1 MPRDENRVN
10 RTTVLLLVLVGASH
24 SMALNLDDVRITRQG
39 RVYTAQL
46 TFDITASVDQVTAV
60 LTDYEHPNRLTPDVT
75 KREVISRRSGI
86 TRVRTEI
93 HSCVALFCKNLTL
106 TQDVT
111 VVAGAIRADVVPE
124 ESDFRSGYIL
134 WLVTSSDNGG
144 SHIQY
149 DSVIEPDFFIPPLIG
164 SKSLPQRR
172 ISKERPHGSQL
183 LSLTRTDD
191 CLTPYRTPPA
201 IPTDRRDRGLL
212 FGQANHATP

>member
-1 MPRDENRVN
+1 MTRDENRGS
-10 RTTVLLLVLVGASH
+10 RTTVLLLGLVGVSH
-24 SMALNLDDVRITRQG
+24 SMALEIDDVRITRQG

-75 KREVISRRSGI
+75 KREVVGRESGI

-93 HSCVALFCKNLTL
+93 HSCVVFFCKYLTL

-111 VVAGAIRADVVPE
+111 VVAGAIKADIVPE
-124 ESDFRSGYIL
+124 ESDFRSGYLL
-134 WLVTSSDNGG
+134 WSVTSGDRGG

-164 SKSLPQRR
+164 RFFIRKRLRQQ
-172 ISKERPHGSQL
+172 IFATAENLEREAAREP
-183 LSLTRTDD
+183 
-191 CLTPYRTPPA
+191 TP
-201 IPTDRRDRGLL
+201 L
-212 FGQANHATP
+212 ANQD